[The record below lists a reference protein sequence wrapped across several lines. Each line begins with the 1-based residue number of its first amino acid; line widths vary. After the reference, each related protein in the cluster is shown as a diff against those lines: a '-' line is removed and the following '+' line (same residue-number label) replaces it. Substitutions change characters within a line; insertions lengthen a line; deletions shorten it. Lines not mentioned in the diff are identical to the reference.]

1 MQMNNICLL
10 TLSTLVIVLSA
21 CSDPRSLI
29 QDVSPLN
36 GSTLVDYTV
45 KPVIEVTGAAGVDV
59 MDRKVVLY
67 EITGG
72 AKLTV
77 GGDVEAD
84 GPTITYYPTK
94 PLRANAE
101 FAMEVKTNAITGD
114 EFDKVDA
121 SEGPVEETLA
131 FPSPALYRLHFSTR
145 SCPRVRA
152 AYHQIVNGRSR
163 IIVRFSQ
170 KMSTSSTNKA
180 IVVMD
185 NTLNQLAASSVVFTG
200 TDNRDLYVDLT
211 KDLTKEPDKNGIMI
225 YTLWVKKSA
234 TSADNTGLDGN
245 ANWKPGEKTDD
256 FYMKFTGRQSVI
268 FSRLQ
273 TSTPSKKP

>member
-1 MQMNNICLL
+1 MHMKTTSLL
-10 TLSTLVIVLSA
+10 AITTLVLSLVA
-21 CSDPRSLI
+21 CGDPRALI
-29 QDVSPLN
+29 QETSPLN

-59 MDRKVVLY
+59 LDRKVVLY
-67 EITGG
+67 EVTGG

-94 PLRANAE
+94 PLRSNAE
-101 FAMEVKTNAITGD
+101 YALEVKTNAITGD
-114 EFDKVDA
+114 EFDKVDD

-131 FPSPALYRLHFSTR
+131 FPTPVLYRLYFSTR

-180 IVVMD
+180 IAIMD
-185 NTLNQLAASSVVFTG
+185 NTFKNQLTTSSPVFTG
-200 TDNRDLYVDLT
+200 ADNRDLYVDLT
-211 KDLTKEPDKNGIMI
+211 KELDRSQLYI
-225 YTLWVKKSA
+225 LWVKKTA

-256 FYMKFTGRQSVI
+256 FYMKFTGSQSVI
-268 FSRLQ
+268 YSRLQ
-273 TSTPSKKP
+273 TNTPSKKP